1 MAYELI
7 EVEKKGRLTIIT
19 INRPEVMN
27 AMSPPTSAEMSEA
40 LDEFSGD
47 EDQWVCILTGA
58 GDRAFSA
65 GNDLK
70 WQAEH
75 GPAKVIQEVM
85 KIKGGQGGICRR
97 YDCYKPIIAAVNGLA
112 LGGGF
117 EVALSCDI
125 IIAAEHAEFGFPEP
139 RVGTIAVENGIYRL
153 TRRIPYHA
161 AMGILL
167 ASKRITA
174 QQALRYGLVN
184 EVVPLNDL
192 MPTAESWAA
201 EIMKGAP
208 LSIQATKEA
217 AVRGYDRPI
226 DEIEGLFP
234 LTMKMYASKDHI
246 EGAVAFAQK
255 RPPKWKGR

>member
-1 MAYELI
+1 
-7 EVEKKGRLTIIT
+7 
-19 INRPEVMN
+19 MN
-27 AMSPPTSAEMSEA
+27 AMSPPTSAEMSRA
-40 LDEFSGD
+40 FDEFSD
-47 EDQWVCILTGA
+47 DPDQWACILTGA

-70 WQAEH
+70 YQAKH
-75 GPAKVIQEVM
+75 GPGKVIQEMV
-85 KIKGGQGGICRR
+85 KVKGGQGGLCRR
-97 YDCYKPIIAAVNGLA
+97 YDCFKPVIAAVNGLA

-117 EVALSCDI
+117 EVALACDI
-125 IIAAEHAEFGFPEP
+125 IIAADNAQFGFPEP

-153 TRRIPYHA
+153 TRHIPYHI

-167 ASKRITA
+167 ACKRITA
-174 QQALRYGLVN
+174 KEALEAGIVN
-184 EVVPLNDL
+184 EVVPLKDL
-192 MPTAESWAA
+192 ISTAESWAA

-217 AVRGYDRPI
+217 ALKGLDTPLE
-226 DEIEGLFP
+226 EIKGLFP
-234 LTMKMYASKDHI
+234 LSGRMYGSEDHI